1 MKILPF
7 LLIALLP
14 CGAHAASKPV
24 ATMVPGPSLSL
35 LQVSLSLV
43 IVLLAIFMVAW
54 LARRYVP
61 GNAPAGIV
69 RIIGGVHLGN
79 RERVVV
85 LEIGEQWVM
94 VGVTASQ
101 ISALATVPRQD
112 IATPASTNAFSGHLM
127 ERLSRWKKDHDA
139 S

>member
-1 MKILPF
+1 MNILPPV
-7 LLIALLP
+7 LLALLAYP
-14 CGAHAASKPV
+14 VHASEKSV
-24 ATMVPGPSLSL
+24 TVLVPGPSLSL

-54 LARRYVP
+54 LARRYMP
-61 GNAPAGIV
+61 GTATAGVV
-69 RIIGGVHLGN
+69 RIVGGVQLGN

-85 LEIGEQWVM
+85 LEIGDQWVM

-101 ISALATVPRQD
+101 ISALTTLPRQE
-112 IATPASTNAFSGHLM
+112 ISATESGSAFSSHLI
-127 ERLSRWKKDHDA
+127 ERLSRWKNNHDA

>member
-1 MKILPF
+1 MKILPPF
-7 LLIALLP
+7 LLSLLSYPAL
-14 CGAHAASKPV
+14 ASEKSV
-24 ATMVPGPSLSL
+24 TMLVPGPSLSL

-54 LARRYVP
+54 LARRYMP
-61 GNAPAGIV
+61 GTATAGVV
-69 RIIGGVHLGN
+69 RIVGGVQLGN

-101 ISALATVPRQD
+101 ISALTTLPRQE
-112 IATPASTNAFSGHLM
+112 ISPTETGGAFSSHLKD
-127 ERLSRWKKDHDA
+127 RLSRWKNDHDA